1 MPLTREERK
10 LLHQK
15 SKQPTFGSG
24 KPDSKEGNEGDISF
38 RQVEGSGTVE
48 YVKTN
53 GDWVAVASSGEMPAV
68 RIVGG
73 SGGSSTITGV
83 TSHGALSGLT
93 DDDHTQ
99 YLLIDGSRAMTGDLN
114 VNGGDISIEDN
125 AHDGVGKSLTIS
137 AGDTTAGTTNN
148 IAGGALTF
156 EGGKGK
162 GSGAGGD
169 IIFKTANAS
178 GSGSSLNALATALTI
193 SDDLSATFAGDVSV
207 GDDLLFTS
215 SGAVINWNS
224 GDVTLTHSANTI
236 TVAGGTFAAAAI
248 TGTTIDAST
257 DFTIGGTVMTANQ
270 LLMIP
275 SVDDSVTISAASN
288 GALNIVTVDTAAA
301 AGHIT
306 ITADGD
312 LSLKAAGAR
321 PGIVIDGTSRSIY
334 INEYDTSYG
343 TIITHGS
350 TTVAANYA
358 EYRLQVLGDTYFYTQ
373 GEGDFEQNY
382 SMLSSHEEVASGVT
396 YPGE

>member
-1 MPLTREERK
+1 
-10 LLHQK
+10 
-15 SKQPTFGSG
+15 
-24 KPDSKEGNEGDISF
+24 
-38 RQVEGSGTVE
+38 
-48 YVKTN
+48 
-53 GDWVAVASSGEMPAV
+53 
-68 RIVGG
+68 
-73 SGGSSTITGV
+73 
-83 TSHGALSGLT
+83 
-93 DDDHTQ
+93 
-99 YLLIDGSRAMTGDLN
+99 
-114 VNGGDISIEDN
+114 
-125 AHDGVGKSLTIS
+125 
-137 AGDTTAGTTNN
+137 
-148 IAGGALTF
+148 
-156 EGGKGK
+156 
-162 GSGAGGD
+162 
-169 IIFKTANAS
+169 
-178 GSGSSLNALATALTI
+178 
-193 SDDLSATFAGDVSV
+193 
-207 GDDLLFTS
+207 
-215 SGAVINWNS
+215 
-224 GDVTLTHSANTI
+224 
-236 TVAGGTFAAAAI
+236 
-248 TGTTIDAST
+248 
-257 DFTIGGTVMTANQ
+257 MTANQ

-334 INEYDTSYG
+334 MNEYDTAYG